1 MINSEELS
9 KKFNEMAAKAES
21 IAVYFRGISNDL
33 VKYPNYTA
41 KHAGV
46 TLSRMKKDFFALMKQ
61 MDQTQKKCE

>member
-1 MINSEELS
+1 
-9 KKFNEMAAKAES
+9 MAAKAES